1 MNEPDVISAEASVET
16 ASQETPE
23 NQLKF
28 LKDYAK
34 LCGLFLYTIK
44 PNPLHQKNVGK
55 ISKDFFDPCVG
66 LELPKGTS
74 TFGTSL
80 TL

>member
-44 PNPLHQKNVGK
+44 PNPLHQKNVGQ
-55 ISKDFFDPCVG
+55 ISKDFLILVLDLSSLRG
-66 LELPKGTS
+66 LVPLVRR
-74 TFGTSL
+74 
-80 TL
+80 

>member
-44 PNPLHQKNVGK
+44 TKPLT
-55 ISKDFFDPCVG
+55 SKKCWANIQGFF
-66 LELPKGTS
+66 
-74 TFGTSL
+74 
-80 TL
+80 

>member
-34 LCGLFLYTIK
+34 LCGLFCI
-44 PNPLHQKNVGK
+44 Q
-55 ISKDFFDPCVG
+55 
-66 LELPKGTS
+66 
-74 TFGTSL
+74 
-80 TL
+80 